1 MFYVEG
7 MAWVGFLV
15 MISFPILAVRDIIRA
30 IKKRRKKRKA
40 AAESKDL
47 DI

>member
-1 MFYVEG
+1 MG
-7 MAWVGFLV
+7 WFLI
-15 MISFPILAVRDIIRA
+15 MISFSILAVRDIIRT

-40 AAESKDL
+40 AAKSKDL